1 MYVEHRNSHKSLMDP
16 EALHP
21 TCEWAVSA
29 VVPSMGNGLG
39 IKGINIHYL
48 AYVMVN
54 MILVMQWCK

>member
-1 MYVEHRNSHKSLMDP
+1 MYVEHRNSPKSLMDP

-29 VVPSMGNGLG
+29 VVPSVGYGLG
-39 IKGINIHYL
+39 IKGININ
-48 AYVMVN
+48 YVAWAVVN